1 MALIQNK
8 DKASIVAGIL
18 VCEEHLNITNA
29 LAVAEKQVKLIFA
42 APATRRCSAHRNHR
56 VVIYLAA
63 HGFAQNR
70 QRRPLIANLF
80 MGGAGRSSLLGGQT
94 SPNPASSAKTVNEA
108 MDRMIPRF
116 SSPAMSFNC
125 STAYCFSSSGLPGA
139 AWVSIAALCLSI

>member
-29 LAVAEKQVKLIFA
+29 LAVAEKQVKLIFG

-56 VVIYLAA
+56 VVIYSAA

-80 MGGAGRSSLLGGQT
+80 MVEAGRSSLLGRSDLTKSGQQRQD
-94 SPNPASSAKTVNEA
+94 SERGNGQNDSALLVARDE
-108 MDRMIPRF
+108 
-116 SSPAMSFNC
+116 
-125 STAYCFSSSGLPGA
+125 L
-139 AWVSIAALCLSI
+139 